1 MFLVL
6 MHLIKT
12 LKVEL
17 RSKKR
22 VTVVLISDLLHS
34 AGKNHEISQQEK
46 TASFP
51 WWETEYFLHVWEME
65 EEIPA

>member
-12 LKVEL
+12 LKVELRSL

-34 AGKNHEISQQEK
+34 AGKNHKISQQKK
-46 TASFP
+46 TVSFP
-51 WWETEYFLHVWEME
+51 
-65 EEIPA
+65 